1 MGVCVVLSAV
11 GGFAVEVVEK
21 LPAVPALLSAKT
33 FSTDLKNW
41 EVLRNSDR
49 PTEKVSSL
57 PWKEG
62 GDVVVGLGVVVV
74 GLLVVGL
81 VGLGPAGVGFVVGWS
96 LWTCSRFNLGFKS
109 GEGVG
114 GWGGISRGEV
124 RDLQLSSQQ
133 GLTIRLMSSQQG
145 DATGMVKRTKIC

>member
-81 VGLGPAGVGFVVGWS
+81 VGLGPAGVGFVVG
-96 LWTCSRFNLGFKS
+96 FVGGF
-109 GEGVG
+109 GPGGVG
-114 GWGGISRGEV
+114 FVGF
-124 RDLQLSSQQ
+124 
-133 GLTIRLMSSQQG
+133 
-145 DATGMVKRTKIC
+145 